1 MNKVRIIVYEDNI
14 YFNKYL
20 YNNKISYSNLE
31 KDKYYI
37 FDTTY
42 DSYIKIS
49 RRYKCEVIK
58 YYGVNGFVLLLK
70 KNKFFIISFFFS
82 MFLLVILTNTIFEV
96 RINLESEYKDY
107 IYSELQKVNLSKY
120 KRVKSETE
128 INEIKESILNKNNDL
143 IQWIEITRK
152 GCTYIIDVTLK
163 VINEEEILEDEP
175 CNIVA
180 SKDGVIRKI
189 ISNKGS
195 KVKEI
200 NDYVKKGDVLIS
212 GLIYKGDDISNI
224 VHASGRVYAETWY
237 TVNISVPYDYVEYME
252 TGNYFNRY
260 YISLFDKEFTI
271 SGKYEYK
278 DGFRESYLIFEKPY
292 LFFKLYKE
300 INKEYKYI
308 SHKLSEREAY
318 EIALKR
324 SEEKIVNTLSS
335 DEYVISKKVLKKEV
349 KSSKIVLEV
358 FFKVYEEIG
367 ETSNIENLG
376 EINGSG
382 NQRSN

>member
-1 MNKVRIIVYEDNI
+1 M
-14 YFNKYL
+14 
-20 YNNKISYSNLE
+20 
-31 KDKYYI
+31 
-37 FDTTY
+37 
-42 DSYIKIS
+42 
-49 RRYKCEVIK
+49 EVILLEDVK
-58 YYGVNGFVLLLK
+58 SLGKKGEVVKVNDGYARNFILPKKLGVEKTDKAMHELK
-70 KNKFFIISFFFS
+70 
-82 MFLLVILTNTIFEV
+82 
-96 RINLESEYKDY
+96 
-107 IYSELQKVNLSKY
+107 LQKAAEA
-120 KRVKSETE
+120 KR
-128 INEIKESILNKNNDL
+128 
-143 IQWIEITRK
+143 QQ
-152 GCTYIIDVTLK
+152 
-163 VINEEEILEDEP
+163 EILEEAP

-367 ETSNIENLG
+367 ETPNIENLG

>member
-1 MNKVRIIVYEDNI
+1 
-14 YFNKYL
+14 
-20 YNNKISYSNLE
+20 
-31 KDKYYI
+31 
-37 FDTTY
+37 
-42 DSYIKIS
+42 
-49 RRYKCEVIK
+49 
-58 YYGVNGFVLLLK
+58 
-70 KNKFFIISFFFS
+70 
-82 MFLLVILTNTIFEV
+82 
-96 RINLESEYKDY
+96 
-107 IYSELQKVNLSKY
+107 
-120 KRVKSETE
+120 
-128 INEIKESILNKNNDL
+128 
-143 IQWIEITRK
+143 
-152 GCTYIIDVTLK
+152 
-163 VINEEEILEDEP
+163 
-175 CNIVA
+175 
-180 SKDGVIRKI
+180 
-189 ISNKGS
+189 
-195 KVKEI
+195 
-200 NDYVKKGDVLIS
+200 VLIS

-349 KSSKIVLEV
+349 KSSKIVLDV